1 MLKMTT
7 ALAKQYW
14 IYSSA
19 VIVLLG
25 LYLTSLYSYLLFHG
39 LVEIF
44 SVIVAFGIFSVAWNS
59 RRFMDNNY
67 LFGLGIAY
75 LFIGGLDL
83 LHTMA
88 YKGMG
93 VFSGHGANLPTQLWI
108 AARYL
113 ESLSLLMAP
122 FLLHRKINTSQLF
135 IGYAA
140 ISSLVLVSIFY
151 WEIFPDCFLEPA
163 GLTVFKKYSEY
174 VICLILLLSILVTAQ
189 KQAEFDP
196 IVFRLIIASIASTI
210 ASELAFTF
218 YLSVYGLSNLV
229 GHFFKIISFFLIYRA
244 VIVNGLKKPY
254 SIMFRNLKQSEVS
267 LRREKDRLEQA
278 LSQIRTLRGL
288 LPICAN
294 CKKIRDDTGY
304 WNQIETYIHDHSE
317 AKFSHGICPECMKK
331 LYPGL

>member
-1 MLKMTT
+1 
-7 ALAKQYW
+7 
-14 IYSSA
+14 
-19 VIVLLG
+19 
-25 LYLTSLYSYLLFHG
+25 
-39 LVEIF
+39 
-44 SVIVAFGIFSVAWNS
+44 
-59 RRFMDNNY
+59 
-67 LFGLGIAY
+67 
-75 LFIGGLDL
+75 
-83 LHTMA
+83 
-88 YKGMG
+88 MG

-122 FLLHRKINTSQLF
+122 FLLRRKINTSQLF

-174 VICLILLLSILVTAQ
+174 VICLILLLSILVTAK

>member
-1 MLKMTT
+1 MTT
-7 ALAKQYW
+7 AISKKDW

-19 VIVLLG
+19 AIVLLG

-39 LVEIF
+39 LAEIF

-67 LFGLGIAY
+67 LFALGVAY
-75 LFIGGLDL
+75 LFIGSLDL
-83 LHTMA
+83 LHTLA

-93 VFSGHGANLPTQLWI
+93 VFIGHSANLPTQLWI

-113 ESLSLLMAP
+113 ESLSLLIAP
-122 FLLHRKINTSQLF
+122 FLLRRKINITQLF

-140 ISSLVLVSIFY
+140 ATILVLLSIFY
-151 WEIFPDCFLEPA
+151 WKIFPDCFLETT
-163 GLTVFKKYSEY
+163 GLTVFKKLSEY
-174 VICLILLLSILVTAQ
+174 LVCLILLLSILAIA
-189 KQAEFDP
+189 KNREEFDP
-196 IVFRLIIASIASTI
+196 IVFRLIVASIASTI
-210 ASELAFTF
+210 GAELAFTF
-218 YLSVYGLSNLV
+218 YVSVYGISNLI
-229 GHFFKIISFFLIYRA
+229 GHYFKIISFFLIYRA

-254 SIMFRNLKQSEVS
+254 SIMFRNLKKSEET

-278 LSQIRTLRGL
+278 LSQIRTLKGL

-294 CKKIRDDTGY
+294 CKKIRDDKGY
-304 WNQIETYIHDHSE
+304 WNQIETYIHAHSE
-317 AKFSHGICPECMKK
+317 AKFSHGICPECMNK

>member
-1 MLKMTT
+1 
-7 ALAKQYW
+7 
-14 IYSSA
+14 
-19 VIVLLG
+19 LG

-59 RRFMDNNY
+59 RRFTDNNY
-67 LFGLGIAY
+67 LFALGVAY

-88 YKGMG
+88 YRGMG
-93 VFSGHGANLPTQLWI
+93 VFIGYGANLPTQLWI

-122 FLLHRKINTSQLF
+122 FLLRRKINAAQLF
-135 IGYAA
+135 SGYTA
-140 ISSLVLVSIFY
+140 IFTLVLLSIFY
-151 WEIFPDCFLEPA
+151 CKVFPDCFFETT
-163 GLTVFKKYSEY
+163 GLTVFKKLSEY
-174 VICLILLLSILVTAQ
+174 VICMILLLAILVTAR
-189 KQAEFDP
+189 KREEFDP
-196 IVFRLIIASIASTI
+196 VVFRLIIASIASTI
-210 ASELAFTF
+210 AAELVFTF
-218 YLSVYGLSNLV
+218 YMSVYGFSNLI
-229 GHFFKIISFFLIYRA
+229 GHYFKLISFFLIYRA

-254 SIMFRNLKQSEVS
+254 SIMFRNLKQSEET

-304 WNQIETYIHDHSE
+304 WNQIETYIHAHSE
-317 AKFSHGICPECMKK
+317 AEFSHGICPECMKK